1 MKNAI
6 LFVLIACLA
15 LLLASGVCPNTPPKG
30 KTVGYRAVVGYGD
43 GFVAVGT
50 GGRIDRISA
59 EGEVLHLISVGDI
72 TLNNLA
78 FCGSTL
84 MVAGDEGVLLIVPQG
99 VEPRK
104 IESGTTANI
113 HSLALFK
120 GKIVAGADGGTLLVG
135 DEAGAFKVILLAL
148 KGDIVSV
155 SGGDLGCYGV
165 TDEGEIIRSYDLA
178 SWEILDFNE
187 FYAGYYPPCKF
198 TGVCVTDR
206 QVAVIGQSEQGAVL
220 ALSTGG
226 DVWTQR
232 SLDYTDPEGMPA
244 TLRHTPRAIIYE
256 AEWDRVLLACDEGHV
271 MSVPACSHCNEL
283 YDLNTTS
290 NLTALAENRGTV
302 LVVGGEVMEELEGHT
317 ALPFRY

>member
-15 LLLASGVCPNTPPKG
+15 LLLASGVCPNTPLKG

-59 EGEVLHLISVGDI
+59 EGEVLHSISVGDF
-72 TLNNLA
+72 TLNALIS
-78 FCGSTL
+78 CDTTL
-84 MVAGDEGVLLIVPQG
+84 VVAGDGGVLVIVPQG
-99 VEPRK
+99 AKPRK
-104 IESGTTANI
+104 IENVTTANI

-120 GKIVAGADGGTLLVG
+120 GKIVVGADGGTLLVG

-148 KGDIVSV
+148 KGNIVSL
-155 SGGDLGCYGV
+155 SGGALGCYGV
-165 TDEGEIIRSYDLA
+165 TDEGEIISSSDLA
-178 SWEILDFNE
+178 TWEILDFNE
-187 FYAGYYPPCKF
+187 FYAGYYPSCKF

-220 ALSTGG
+220 ALSTDG

-232 SLDYTDPEGMPA
+232 SLDYSDPEGMPA

-256 AEWDRVLLACDEGHV
+256 AEWDRFLLACDRGKV

-302 LVVGGEVMEELEGHT
+302 LVVGGEFLEEVEGYT
-317 ALPFRY
+317 ALPFRF